1 VTKQS
6 QWQLR
11 FACAAAGTTQMAPM
25 QQFEMVSETAVH
37 QRYLTVYDRR
47 IKFCAHD
54 NPAEVTPAAKYCC
67 FHSVL
72 LSSGCAVTCIA
83 TS

>member
-1 VTKQS
+1 MLS
-6 QWQLR
+6 
-11 FACAAAGTTQMAPM
+11 AHCAVPVPLLTPQMAPM

-54 NPAEVTPAAKYCC
+54 NPAEVMPAAE
-67 FHSVL
+67 
-72 LSSGCAVTCIA
+72 
-83 TS
+83 

>member
-1 VTKQS
+1 
-6 QWQLR
+6 
-11 FACAAAGTTQMAPM
+11 M

-54 NPAEVTPAAKYCC
+54 NPAEVSCLDAAQQ
-67 FHSVL
+67 V
-72 LSSGCAVTCIA
+72 A
-83 TS
+83 TGSMVYDAAAEP

>member
-1 VTKQS
+1 VHVLLLLAS
-6 QWQLR
+6 
-11 FACAAAGTTQMAPM
+11 QMAPM

-54 NPAEVTPAAKYCC
+54 NPAEVIGRHK
-67 FHSVL
+67 HSDCL
-72 LSSGCAVTCIA
+72 
-83 TS
+83 